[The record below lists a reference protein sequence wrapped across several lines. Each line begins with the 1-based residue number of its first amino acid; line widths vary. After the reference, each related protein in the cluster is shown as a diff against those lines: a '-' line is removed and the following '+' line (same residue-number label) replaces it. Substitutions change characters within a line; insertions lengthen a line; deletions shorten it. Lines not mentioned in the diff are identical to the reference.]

1 MNVCTYGFLYQD
13 QFTISNSA
21 KTVRVITFHVPP
33 EAGNMLQVLPKT
45 GYVQAESSL
54 TAQIKFEPDE
64 EKLQD
69 ESCSEFYDPD
79 TGVIEFPVILT
90 VANQAQPIH
99 LFVYGIITGYDIELS
114 ENKIHFGPCTIY
126 ESVTKTIS
134 IANNTMLS
142 QGMFKFFLLE
152 LFRPIKALKIGKFSN
167 AFKLTIEYGFL
178 DLPTFVTIRPNSGFG
193 TILPNEELNLELVFS
208 APEAGEYAFEIVF
221 QTIRGFRATIECTAI
236 GVRTALVLSDQY
248 INFNTGKYPNKGF
261 KT

>member
-69 ESCSEFYDPD
+69 DSCSEFYDPD

-142 QGMFKFFLLE
+142 QGMFRFKSLY
-152 LFRPIKALKIGKFSN
+152 RDWYQKI
-167 AFKLTIEYGFL
+167 Y
-178 DLPTFVTIRPNSGFG
+178 
-193 TILPNEELNLELVFS
+193 LN
-208 APEAGEYAFEIVF
+208 
-221 QTIRGFRATIECTAI
+221 
-236 GVRTALVLSDQY
+236 
-248 INFNTGKYPNKGF
+248 
-261 KT
+261 